1 MKCRDR
7 FASSRLA
14 PCNKEIEFGIRN
26 PGTFLLVERWILGFG
41 IRNTAQGIWN
51 PANNWNPE
59 SKFHWRRIQNP
70 DPGLNLDC
78 IGFHYMGWSRDCRH
92 GDRLI
97 QVKTGLRESVYII
110 FFSVAALK
118 IRTCD
123 LPAPST
129 ELRMT
134 LAKRGHLQSGFIP
147 YTYPTLISHIVRPK
161 EADSVNS
168 MSLQSRQFSDQFYF
182 VYIVQKSVTIF

>member
-1 MKCRDR
+1 M
-7 FASSRLA
+7 
-14 PCNKEIEFGIRN
+14 
-26 PGTFLLVERWILGFG
+26 
-41 IRNTAQGIWN
+41 
-51 PANNWNPE
+51 
-59 SKFHWRRIQNP
+59 
-70 DPGLNLDC
+70 
-78 IGFHYMGWSRDCRH
+78 
-92 GDRLI
+92 
-97 QVKTGLRESVYII
+97 KTGLRESVYII

-118 IRTCD
+118 IRTGD